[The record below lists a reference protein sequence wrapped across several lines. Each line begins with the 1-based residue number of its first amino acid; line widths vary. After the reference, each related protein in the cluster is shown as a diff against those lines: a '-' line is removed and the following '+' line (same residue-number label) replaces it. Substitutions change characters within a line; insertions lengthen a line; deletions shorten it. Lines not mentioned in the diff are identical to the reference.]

1 MECFAPL
8 VSIKSILGRSKRIL
22 VITGGVLS
30 FCRVRSRR
38 SQIRARNNV
47 TQRRSTRVVAQRA
60 QERNRKGGQN
70 MRGLKSIVTAALLAV
85 LAAPAFGQAN
95 DPAKT
100 GVLRIGFIPAED
112 SRAMVRQ
119 SQDILDIV
127 AKQTGMKIEA
137 FVGSDYNGT
146 VEALRNGHVD
156 VALLGPF
163 SYILATT
170 QAPVEA
176 FAVTVIAKTM
186 QPSYKSIIITKKD
199 SPIDSIQS
207 LKGHTYAFVDPGSTS
222 GYMVPSAEF
231 KKAGITP
238 EKDFKQV
245 MYSGGHDATIVAVG
259 EGKVEAGSVADRI
272 YERGCAKGL
281 ADCSKLKIVWESPA
295 IWNDPVLY
303 RKTLPEDIKKKI
315 REAFYS
321 VKNLPF
327 GEMGTV

>member
-1 MECFAPL
+1 MHA
-8 VSIKSILGRSKRIL
+8 
-22 VITGGVLS
+22 
-30 FCRVRSRR
+30 
-38 SQIRARNNV
+38 
-47 TQRRSTRVVAQRA
+47 
-60 QERNRKGGQN
+60 
-70 MRGLKSIVTAALLAV
+70 LKKLAAVAV
-85 LAAPAFGQAN
+85 LALCAAPAWGQAN
-95 DPAKT
+95 DPEKT
-100 GVLRIGFIPAED
+100 GILRIGFIPAED

-127 AKQTGMKIEA
+127 AKATGMKIET

-163 SYILATT
+163 SYVLATT

-176 FAVTVIAKTM
+176 FAVTVIARTM
-186 QPSYKSIIITKKD
+186 QPSYRSIIIARTD
-199 SPIDSIQS
+199 SPVKSMETT
-207 LKGHTYAFVDPGSTS
+207 KGNTFAFVDPGSTS
-222 GYMVPSAEF
+222 GYMVPAAAF

-259 EGKVEAGSVADRI
+259 ESKVHAGAVADRI

-281 ADCSKLKIVWESPA
+281 TDCTKIKVVWESDQ

-303 RKTLPEDIKKKI
+303 RTTLSEDMKKKI
-315 REAFYS
+315 REAFYG

-327 GEMGTV
+327 GEMGTVARFDPITDKDYDALREIAKTLNLDLSKMK

>member
-1 MECFAPL
+1 MQ
-8 VSIKSILGRSKRIL
+8 ILKKI
-22 VITGGVLS
+22 
-30 FCRVRSRR
+30 
-38 SQIRARNNV
+38 A
-47 TQRRSTRVVAQRA
+47 A
-60 QERNRKGGQN
+60 
-70 MRGLKSIVTAALLAV
+70 AALFTMLAV
-85 LAAPAFGQAN
+85 PAFAQAN
-95 DPAKT
+95 DPAKS

-127 AKQTGMKIEA
+127 AKQTGLKVEA

-146 VEALRNGHVD
+146 IEALRNGHVD

-163 SYILATT
+163 SYVLATT

-186 QPSYKSIIITKKD
+186 RPSYKSIIIARKD
-199 SPIDSIQS
+199 SPINSIND

-222 GYMVPSAEF
+222 GYMVPAAAF
-231 KKAGITP
+231 KKLGITP

-272 YERGCAKGL
+272 FERGCAKGL
-281 ADCSKLKIVWESPA
+281 ADCSKIKTIWESPD

-303 RKTLPEDIKKKI
+303 RKNMPEDLKKKI
-315 REAFYS
+315 RDAFYS
-321 VKNLPF
+321 IKNLPF
-327 GEMGTV
+327 GEMGTVARFDPITDKDYDPLRDIAKTLNLDLSKVK

>member
-1 MECFAPL
+1 MRIFKKLAAVALFA
-8 VSIKSILGRSKRIL
+8 
-22 VITGGVLS
+22 T
-30 FCRVRSRR
+30 
-38 SQIRARNNV
+38 
-47 TQRRSTRVVAQRA
+47 
-60 QERNRKGGQN
+60 
-70 MRGLKSIVTAALLAV
+70 
-85 LAAPAFGQAN
+85 LAAPALAQAN

-127 AKQTGMKIEA
+127 AKQTGLKVEA

-146 VEALRNGHVD
+146 IEALRNGHVD

-186 QPSYKSIIITKKD
+186 QPSYKSIIIARKD
-199 SPIDSIQS
+199 SPINSIND

-222 GYMVPSAEF
+222 GYMVPAAAF

-272 YERGCAKGL
+272 FERGCAKGL
-281 ADCSKLKIVWESPA
+281 ADCSKIKVVWESPA

-303 RKTLPEDIKKKI
+303 RKNMPEDLKKKI
-315 REAFYS
+315 RDAFYS

-327 GEMGTV
+327 GEMGTVARFDPITDKDYDPLRDIAKTLNLDLAKVK

>member
-1 MECFAPL
+1 MHAL
-8 VSIKSILGRSKRIL
+8 KKLAAV
-22 VITGGVLS
+22 
-30 FCRVRSRR
+30 
-38 SQIRARNNV
+38 A
-47 TQRRSTRVVAQRA
+47 VVA
-60 QERNRKGGQN
+60 
-70 MRGLKSIVTAALLAV
+70 LC
-85 LAAPAFGQAN
+85 AAPAWGQAN
-95 DPAKT
+95 DPEKT
-100 GVLRIGFIPAED
+100 GILRIGFIPAED

-127 AKQTGMKIEA
+127 AKATGMKIET

-163 SYILATT
+163 SYVLATT

-176 FAVTVIAKTM
+176 FAVTVIARTM
-186 QPSYKSIIITKKD
+186 QPSYRSIIIARTD
-199 SPIDSIQS
+199 SPVKSMETT
-207 LKGHTYAFVDPGSTS
+207 KGNTFAFVDPGSTS
-222 GYMVPSAEF
+222 GYMVPAAAF

-259 EGKVEAGSVADRI
+259 EGKVHAGAVADRI

-281 ADCSKLKIVWESPA
+281 TDCTKIKVVWESDQ

-303 RKTLPEDIKKKI
+303 RTTLSEDMKKKI
-315 REAFYS
+315 REAFYG

-327 GEMGTV
+327 GEMGTVARFDPITDKDYDALREIAKTLNLDLSKMK

>member
-1 MECFAPL
+1 MRIFKKLAAVALFA
-8 VSIKSILGRSKRIL
+8 
-22 VITGGVLS
+22 
-30 FCRVRSRR
+30 
-38 SQIRARNNV
+38 
-47 TQRRSTRVVAQRA
+47 
-60 QERNRKGGQN
+60 
-70 MRGLKSIVTAALLAV
+70 M
-85 LAAPAFGQAN
+85 LAAPALAQAN

-100 GVLRIGFIPAED
+100 GILRIGFIPAED

-127 AKQTGMKIEA
+127 AKQTGLKVEA

-146 VEALRNGHVD
+146 IEALRNGHVD

-186 QPSYKSIIITKKD
+186 QPSYKSIIIARKD
-199 SPIDSIQS
+199 SPINSIDD

-222 GYMVPSAEF
+222 GYMVPAAAF

-238 EKDFKQV
+238 EKDFNQV

-272 YERGCAKGL
+272 FERGCAKGL
-281 ADCSKLKIVWESPA
+281 ADCSKIKTIWESPP

-303 RKTLPEDIKKKI
+303 RKNMPEDLKKKI
-315 REAFYS
+315 RDAFYS

-327 GEMGTV
+327 GEMGTVARFDPITDKDYDPLRDIAKTLNLDLAKVK

>member
-1 MECFAPL
+1 MHA
-8 VSIKSILGRSKRIL
+8 
-22 VITGGVLS
+22 
-30 FCRVRSRR
+30 
-38 SQIRARNNV
+38 
-47 TQRRSTRVVAQRA
+47 
-60 QERNRKGGQN
+60 
-70 MRGLKSIVTAALLAV
+70 LKKLAAVAV
-85 LAAPAFGQAN
+85 LALCAAPAWGQAN
-95 DPAKT
+95 DPEKT
-100 GVLRIGFIPAED
+100 GILRIGFIPAED

-127 AKQTGMKIEA
+127 AKATGMKIET

-163 SYILATT
+163 SYVLATT

-176 FAVTVIAKTM
+176 FAVTVIARTM
-186 QPSYKSIIITKKD
+186 QPSYRSIIIARTD
-199 SPIDSIQS
+199 SPVKSMETT
-207 LKGHTYAFVDPGSTS
+207 KGNTFAFVDPGSTS
-222 GYMVPSAEF
+222 GYMVPAAAF

-259 EGKVEAGSVADRI
+259 EGKVHAGAVADRI

-281 ADCSKLKIVWESPA
+281 TDCTKIKVVWESDQ

-303 RKTLPEDIKKKI
+303 RTTLSEDMKKKI
-315 REAFYS
+315 REAFYG

-327 GEMGTV
+327 GEMGTVARFDPITDKDYDALREIAKTLNLDLSKMK

>member
-1 MECFAPL
+1 MKI
-8 VSIKSILGRSKRIL
+8 SI
-22 VITGGVLS
+22 
-30 FCRVRSRR
+30 
-38 SQIRARNNV
+38 
-47 TQRRSTRVVAQRA
+47 RSTAF
-60 QERNRKGGQN
+60 
-70 MRGLKSIVTAALLAV
+70 IVCALC
-85 LAAPAFGQAN
+85 AAPAFGQAN

-112 SRAMVRQ
+112 SRAMIRQ

-127 AKQTGMKIEA
+127 AKQTGMKIES

-176 FAVTVIAKTM
+176 FAVTVIARTM
-186 QPSYKSIIITKKD
+186 QPSYRSIIIARKD
-199 SPIDSIQS
+199 SPINSIND

-222 GYMVPSAEF
+222 GYMVPAAAF
-231 KKAGITP
+231 KKLGITP

-272 YERGCAKGL
+272 FERGCAKGL
-281 ADCSKLKIVWESPA
+281 ADCSKIKTIWESPD

-303 RKTLPEDIKKKI
+303 RKNMPEDLKKKI
-315 REAFYS
+315 RDAFYS
-321 VKNLPF
+321 IKNLPF
-327 GEMGTV
+327 GEMGTVARFDPITDKDYDALRDIAKTLNLDLTKIK

>member
-1 MECFAPL
+1 
-8 VSIKSILGRSKRIL
+8 
-22 VITGGVLS
+22 
-30 FCRVRSRR
+30 
-38 SQIRARNNV
+38 
-47 TQRRSTRVVAQRA
+47 
-60 QERNRKGGQN
+60 
-70 MRGLKSIVTAALLAV
+70 MRGLKSLAAAALLVACAV
-85 LAAPAFGQAN
+85 PAFGQAN
-95 DPAKT
+95 DPANT

-112 SRAMVRQ
+112 SRAMIRQ

-127 AKQTGMKIEA
+127 AKQTGMKIES

-186 QPSYKSIIITKKD
+186 QPSYKSIIIAKKD
-199 SPIDSIQS
+199 SPITSIQT

-222 GYMVPSAEF
+222 GFMVPSAAF
-231 KKAGITP
+231 KAAGITP

-281 ADCSKLKIVWESPA
+281 ADCSKLKVVWESPP

-303 RKTLPEDIKKKI
+303 RKTLPEDMKKKI

-327 GEMGTV
+327 GEMGTVARFDPITDQDYDPLRDIAKTLNLDLTKVK